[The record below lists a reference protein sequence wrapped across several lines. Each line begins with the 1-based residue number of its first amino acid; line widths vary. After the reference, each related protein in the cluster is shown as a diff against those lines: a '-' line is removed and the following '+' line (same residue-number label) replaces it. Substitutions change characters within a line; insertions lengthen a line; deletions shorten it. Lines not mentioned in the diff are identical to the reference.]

1 MTAFIRQEA
10 LEKAKEIQ
18 FKADEVIMHS
28 RHWPQAHLT
37 CTIGIR
43 NRKVEAGS
51 PGDIRH

>member
-18 FKADEVIMHS
+18 FKADEVSI
-28 RHWPQAHLT
+28 RLGNGYKLYLT

-43 NRKVEAGS
+43 
-51 PGDIRH
+51 D